1 MAVPKQRSW
10 QHSSRHPWRRPS
22 RRSSLGALLCCAAL
36 VPALTGCG
44 LFGEEEK
51 EDAEPVKVASD
62 TDFPQGSTME
72 KLHDAGTIR
81 IGVKYDQPGI
91 GYRESGADA
100 PEGFDIEMARIIAGQ
115 LGIRPEKIKWVET
128 QSQNREKYLRDKT
141 VDLVLASYSITSERR
156 ELVGMAGPY
165 YETGQQLLVR
175 KGDKNVKT
183 PKDIAGKQVCS
194 AKGATSIPRI
204 RKEYRAQPVARDTY
218 AQCVRQL
225 LGGSV
230 DAVTTDGAMLLGYAA
245 QRPDELKVIGEQISS
260 ERYAVGYR
268 KGDSEMCDFINQSLT
283 RSFRDGTWTAALN
296 KTLWKTSGAVG
307 YPTLDPCT

>member
-1 MAVPKQRSW
+1 MAVRSQRPT
-10 QHSSRHPWRRPS
+10 SRPT
-22 RRSSLGALLCCAAL
+22 LGILLCCAAL

-51 EDAEPVKVASD
+51 EDSESVKVASD

-72 KLHDAGTIR
+72 KLNKSGTIR

-91 GYRESGADA
+91 GYRKPGSDG

-115 LGIRPEKIKWVET
+115 LGIKPEKIKWVET
-128 QSQNREKYLRDKT
+128 QSQNREKFLRDKT
-141 VDLVLASYSITSERR
+141 VDLVLASYSITPERR
-156 ELVGMAGPY
+156 KLVGMAGPY

-175 KGDKNVKT
+175 KGDKKVKR

-204 RKEYRAQPVARDTY
+204 RKDYRAQPVARDTY
-218 AQCVRQL
+218 TQCVKQL
-225 LGGSV
+225 LNGSV

-245 QRPDELKVIGEQISS
+245 QKPEKLKVIGEQISS

-268 KGDSEMCDFINQSLT
+268 KGDAEMCDFINQTLT
-283 RSFRDGTWTAALN
+283 HSFRDSTWTDALN
-296 KTLWKTSGAVG
+296 KTLWKTIGPVG
-307 YPTLDPCT
+307 YPTLDPCL